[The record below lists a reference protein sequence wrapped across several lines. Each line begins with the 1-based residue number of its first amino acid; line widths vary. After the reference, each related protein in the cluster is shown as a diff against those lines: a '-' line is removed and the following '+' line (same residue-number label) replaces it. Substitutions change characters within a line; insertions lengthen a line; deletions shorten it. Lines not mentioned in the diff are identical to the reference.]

1 MAAIVNSGKQYIT
14 ENIKGNVPSHITRF
28 ILANVPHSDPTVA
41 VNPDEAMPNAEQ
53 IVFDEPITRK
63 ASITPDEVVFS
74 QIILSD
80 IGDFD
85 FNWVGLA
92 TDDDTLIAAVYT
104 PLQRK
109 QKYEG
114 VQVGNTLTRN
124 IVLKFANASEALDVH
139 IAPETWQFDFA
150 DLIALEVEKA
160 SIAGLITDDTSAIKL
175 GAVNVFLAHAAIPLK
190 KAEDG
195 ATFIAKVHS
204 SVNLNSGECA
214 FLPPENEQIKDKGI
228 GFDKARIVVPEQEVR
243 FIRINGEWH
252 V

>member
-14 ENIKGNVPSHITRF
+14 KNIKGNVPSHITRF

-41 VNPDEAMPNAEQ
+41 VNPDEAMPSAEQ

-160 SIAGLITDDTSAIKL
+160 SIAGLITGDTSPIKM
-175 GAVNVFLAHAAIPLK
+175 GALNVFLAHATVPFEK
-190 KAEDG
+190 VEDG

-204 SVNLNSGECA
+204 SVDLSAGDCE
-214 FLPPENEQIKDKGI
+214 FLAPDGEQINHNGTH
-228 GFDKARIVVPEQEVR
+228 VPKVWFEKVNQEFR
-243 FIRINGEWH
+243 FIRIAGEWY